1 MEVTDLLCSGCG
13 KDCDEMAALK
23 SGDEIICLMCR
34 QCLVDAVKLID
45 SLGQEVKGRDAAN

>member
-1 MEVTDLLCSGCG
+1 VEVTDLLCSGCG
-13 KDCDEMAALK
+13 QDCDEMAALK

-45 SLGQEVKGRDAAN
+45 SLGQGVKGRDAAN